1 MSHSDTPDPIKPAVI
16 GTGLPAGPISSI
28 EQYVQFVNSI
38 PMLTE
43 AEEQALAKRL
53 REEGDLDAAQSLILS
68 HLRFVVSVARSF
80 LGYGLSFSDLVQEGN
95 IGLMKAVKRF
105 DPDMGVRLV
114 SFAVHWIKAEM
125 HDFIIKNWRIV
136 KVATTKPQRK
146 LFFNLRSSHKRLGW
160 MSKAEISHIAQEL
173 KVKESDVIEME
184 KRMNSIDMQF
194 DAPIEEEHLDE
205 HPVAPSLYLTAP
217 ESQNPDQ
224 LAETE
229 QHDSDQTE
237 SLEAALQALDLR
249 SQEII
254 TARWL
259 REPKATLHEL
269 ADHYNISAERV
280 RQIES
285 AAFKKLKKFF
295 KT

>member
-1 MSHSDTPDPIKPAVI
+1 MAKKPLTDQAALPVS
-16 GTGLPAGPISSI
+16 GTLPAGPISSI

-43 AEEQALAKRL
+43 AEEKALAKRL

-160 MSKAEISHIAQEL
+160 MSKEEITHIAQEL
-173 KVKESDVIEME
+173 KVSEADVIEME

-194 DAPIEEEHLDE
+194 DAPIEDEHLDE
-205 HPVAPSLYLTAP
+205 QPVAPALYLTAP

-224 LAETE
+224 QAETE
-229 QHDSDQTE
+229 QYDIDQAE
-237 SLEAALQALDLR
+237 SLEEAMKSLDLR

-254 TARWL
+254 NARWL

-269 ADHYNISAERV
+269 AAEYQISAERV
-280 RQIES
+280 RQIET
-285 AAFKKLKKFF
+285 AAFKKLKQFL
-295 KT
+295 T

>member
-1 MSHSDTPDPIKPAVI
+1 MRKKPGLNHSNTTPEMPI
-16 GTGLPAGPISSI
+16 TLPAGPISSI

-53 REEGDLDAAQSLILS
+53 RDEGNLDAAQALILS

-80 LGYGLSFSDLVQEGN
+80 LGYGLSFADLVQEGN

-146 LFFNLRSSHKRLGW
+146 LFFNLRSAHKRLGW

-184 KRMNSIDMQF
+184 KRMNAMDMQF
-194 DAPIEEEHLDE
+194 DAPIEDEHLDE
-205 HPVAPSLYLTAP
+205 QPIAPSLYLTAP
-217 ESQNPDQ
+217 ESHNPDQ
-224 LAETE
+224 QAETE
-229 QHDSDQTE
+229 QHDSDQTQ
-237 SLEAALQALDLR
+237 SLETALQALDTR
-249 SQEII
+249 SQEVIA
-254 TARWL
+254 ARWL
-259 REPKATLHEL
+259 QEPKATLHEL
-269 ADHYNISAERV
+269 AAHYQVSAERI
-280 RQIES
+280 RQIEV
-285 AAFKKLKKFF
+285 AAMKKLKKFL
-295 KT
+295 T